1 MSTDNN
7 RSAADISAAGSV
19 GEIIALNR
27 IANSLEDIIVLLGKI
42 ALAQTNMA
50 LKTDVNK
57 ESAEVK
63 RLLDK
68 RDQRKWPISTNHPD
82 FN

>member
-7 RSAADISAAGSV
+7 RSAADISAAGSF
-19 GEIIALNR
+19 GELIALNR
-27 IANSLEDIIVLLGKI
+27 IANSLEDITVLLGKI

-50 LKTDVNK
+50 LKTDVNS
-57 ESAEVK
+57 EAAEV
-63 RLLDK
+63 
-68 RDQRKWPISTNHPD
+68 RKILNHPD